1 MNIVRLTHLK
11 YHLYG
16 NIFIIIVHHGFRKN
30 TIAFLHQ
37 ESYMVHRLD
46 INMNRTIMKAIMM
59 RVLPLLIFHSL
70 RLVVPKQT
78 RNNPIEHSYAYR
90 YMDEDDLLNFFHFNN
105 YGEMLYDQFYGK
117 SSNSRKKLKKSTGI
131 NRKSFEIPASFLT
144 MGVFPDIHDDEMCG
158 GLPDIDGN
166 GWTDSGVD
174 SCQGDSGGPLIC
186 ND

>member
-1 MNIVRLTHLK
+1 
-11 YHLYG
+11 
-16 NIFIIIVHHGFRKN
+16 
-30 TIAFLHQ
+30 
-37 ESYMVHRLD
+37 
-46 INMNRTIMKAIMM
+46 MKAIMM
-59 RVLPLLIFHSL
+59 RVLSLLIDFL
-70 RLVVPKQT
+70 CVRRTRLVVPKQT

-90 YMDEDDLLNFFHFNN
+90 YMDEDDLLNFFHFNY
-105 YGEMLYDQFYGK
+105 YGDMLYDQFYGK
-117 SSNSRKKLKKSTGI
+117 SSNSRKELKKNTGI